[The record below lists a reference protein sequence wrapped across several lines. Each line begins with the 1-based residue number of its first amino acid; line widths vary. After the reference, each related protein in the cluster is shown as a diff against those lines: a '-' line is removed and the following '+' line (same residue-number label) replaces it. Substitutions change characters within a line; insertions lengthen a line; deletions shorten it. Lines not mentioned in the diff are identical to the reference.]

1 MWCFLPGLA
10 MKRVFIILLFLFNLL
25 CAENI
30 SIQFRVGHFRPSSHL
45 FRNIYHNGGIEYEG
59 ELNYEYVPNNTLW
72 LNINSF
78 ERKGVTENDEETK
91 IQLHPVSGGI
101 KQLIPFSSYMNFYI
115 GLGSCCTFMQ
125 VKGKSLFLDERE
137 HKHSW
142 GFVGKSG
149 IMLLLSKSFFVDLFA
164 DYYYTQITFDEQKRN
179 LGGLRA
185 GIGVGLLF

>member
-10 MKRVFIILLFLFNLL
+10 MKTIYGILFFLWGLGW
-25 CAENI
+25 AEPL

-59 ELNYEYVPNNTLW
+59 ELNYEYMPGNTLW

-78 ERKGVTENDEETK
+78 ERKGVTQDDQETH
-91 IQLHPVSGGI
+91 IQLRPLSGGI
-101 KQLIPFSSYMNFYI
+101 KQLIPFANRVNLYL
-115 GLGSCCTFMQ
+115 GAGSCCTFAH
-125 VKGKSLFLDERE
+125 VKGKSLFLDERD

-149 IMLLLSKSFFVDLFA
+149 IMVLVSQSFFVDFFA
-164 DYYYTQITFDEQKRN
+164 DYYYTEITFDEQKRN

>member
-1 MWCFLPGLA
+1 
-10 MKRVFIILLFLFNLL
+10 MKLIYLVLLVIPSLIG
-25 CAENI
+25 AENI

-59 ELNYEYVPNNTLW
+59 ELNYEYVPGNTLW

-78 ERKGVTENDEETK
+78 ERKGITDDDQETH
-91 IQLHPVSGGI
+91 IQLRPLSGGI
-101 KQLIPFSSYMNFYI
+101 KQLIPFAKTISLYL
-115 GLGSCCTFMQ
+115 GAGSCCTFMH
-125 VKGKSLFLDERE
+125 VKGKSLFIDERE

-142 GFVGKSG
+142 GFVGKGG
-149 IMLLLSKSFFVDLFA
+149 IMILLSQSFFVDLFA
-164 DYYYTQITFDEQKRN
+164 DYYYTEITFDEQKRN